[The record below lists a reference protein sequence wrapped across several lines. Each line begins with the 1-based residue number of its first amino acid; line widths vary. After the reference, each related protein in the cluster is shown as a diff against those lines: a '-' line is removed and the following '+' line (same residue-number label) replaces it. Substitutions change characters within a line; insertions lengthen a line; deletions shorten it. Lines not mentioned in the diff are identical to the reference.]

1 MNIGKKVRLNN
12 GIEIDR
18 IGLGCWECRGDEAV
32 NTIVHAVNAG
42 YRRIDT
48 AEYYKNETE
57 VGEGIRNCGA
67 KRSDLFVATK
77 LWHTDMCA
85 GRQEE
90 TFYKSLEKLGLDY
103 IDMYFLHWPIGEVA
117 TSWRVLERLH
127 EAGKIRTISVSN
139 FQPIH
144 LQKLLAKANVCPA
157 VNQIESNP
165 GFQQNAAV
173 EFCLKEGIVPEAWGP
188 LGKGRNL
195 SEPLLLALAKKYEKS
210 PAQIVL
216 RWHLQRG
223 LIMIPK
229 SVHPERMT
237 ENRDVFDFELEPQ
250 DMDAVFTLETGVSKR
265 GYPSEYRYDT
275 VSINTEI

>member
-1 MNIGKKVRLNN
+1 MKIEKKIRLNN

-18 IGLGCWECRGDEAV
+18 IGLGCWESRGEEAV
-32 NTIVHAVNAG
+32 NTIVSAAAAG

-57 VGEGIRNCGA
+57 VGEGIRRCGLE
-67 KRSDLFVATK
+67 RSELFVATK

-90 TFYKSLEKLGLDY
+90 VFYKSLELLGLDY
-103 IDMYFLHWPIGEVA
+103 IDMYFLHWPIGEVTA
-117 TSWRVLERLH
+117 SWRVLERLH

-139 FQPIH
+139 FQPVH
-144 LQKLLAKANVCPA
+144 LQKLLLKANICPA

-165 GFQQNAAV
+165 GYQQNTAV

-188 LGKGRNL
+188 LGKGKDL
-195 SEPLLLALAKKYEKS
+195 AQPLLLELSQKYGKA
-210 PAQIVL
+210 PAQIIL

-223 LIMIPK
+223 LVVIPK
-229 SVHPERMT
+229 SVHADRMVQ
-237 ENRDVFDFELEPQ
+237 NMDVFDFELEQQ
-250 DMDAVFTLETGVSKR
+250 DMDAIYALESGVSKR
-265 GYPSEYRYDT
+265 GYPSEYRYHEVSLNT
-275 VSINTEI
+275 VF